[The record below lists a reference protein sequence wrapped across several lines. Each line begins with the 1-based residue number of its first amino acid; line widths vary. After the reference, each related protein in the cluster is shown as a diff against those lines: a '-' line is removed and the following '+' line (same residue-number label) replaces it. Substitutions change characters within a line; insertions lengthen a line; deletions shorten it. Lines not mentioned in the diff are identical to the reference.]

1 MRYQRF
7 ISSREIKVNS
17 EYAHK
22 LSFQRLFEKVFRMP
36 YIENFRAKKSF
47 VYKVIFRISILQ
59 EVNWFSRSFDL

>member
-1 MRYQRF
+1 
-7 ISSREIKVNS
+7 
-17 EYAHK
+17 
-22 LSFQRLFEKVFRMP
+22 MP